1 LFTDIEGSTR
11 LAQQGPDHWERLRKR
26 HDDILRS
33 GVDGQGGYV
42 FHVVGDG
49 FCAAFYT
56 AADALNAAI
65 DIQRK
70 LQIEPWGE
78 QPVKVRMGIH
88 TGKAELGED
97 GDYRGYLAMSRV
109 QKMMSAGHG
118 GQVLLSRAVQEMV
131 REELPPGVA
140 LQDLG
145 EHRLKDLVHPERIFQ
160 VNIAGLACDF
170 PPLKTLN
177 NELNNLASQLTPF
190 VGREREMAAVIGLLR
205 NPQVRLVTLTGAG
218 GTGKT
223 RLSLQAAAELLDDFE
238 HGVWFVELDTV
249 SDPELVLPKIAAALK
264 IRSGAEKGIE
274 QALQE
279 ELHNK
284 QLLLVLDNF
293 EQVVGAAPKLAT
305 LLGAAPKI
313 KILVSSREVLRLR
326 GEHDYPVP
334 PLGLPELKRRQTAA
348 VLAQYEAIALFVQ
361 HAQAA
366 NSAFVLDEDNAST
379 IAEICTRLEG
389 LPLALELA
397 AARSRLLKPAA
408 MLEKLQNRLDTLTGG
423 PRDVPRRQQTIRGAI
438 EWSYDLLDEA
448 EKTLFARLGIFN
460 GGWTAETAEAVCGTG
475 LELDL
480 LGGLES
486 LLDKSLVRQM
496 ESSGGEPR
504 FSMLETIREYAFEG
518 LSKGSE
524 LQAIQEAHAGF
535 MKGLVEDVLAATSTP
550 GEVKAFARLDDELDN
565 LRSAVEWT
573 LAKGRPEIAM
583 KAGRLYQYWEQ
594 RTNYREPL
602 RWLEQALVMRCA
614 VELVEKA
621 YAFTGAG
628 NLALTL
634 NDLPKARQYFES
646 ALPLF
651 QEAQDSAALR
661 VLNNLGNIAWREK
674 DFEKARR
681 LYEQALSGTEP
692 GTFSQAMVLNNLGSL
707 ARIRGDW
714 DKSRD
719 YYLRALDA
727 CERVG
732 AEAGISYSQWFLGN
746 LALVQ
751 GKLDEAEERYEKC
764 MGASWLQKNPLVYR
778 VGRGIKGY
786 ILLLRGQV
794 EAARPL
800 LAESLQAAAAYL
812 QYSPDPPNMAHIL
825 EGCARLEREAG
836 SDERAAQLLGASW
849 AQREFDDYPVTAA
862 ERPDYDLLVGAVQ
875 AAVGD
880 ETYSQLFDRGKGMVL
895 KDAIHFAMEELGAL
909 TP

>member
-33 GVDGQGGYV
+33 GVDGHGGYV

-49 FCAAFYT
+49 CCAAFHT
-56 AADALNAAI
+56 GADALNAAI

-109 QKMMSAGHG
+109 QRMMSAGHG

-131 REELPPGVA
+131 REELPAGVA
-140 LQDLG
+140 LRDLG

-160 VNIAGLACDF
+160 ADIEGLACDF

-177 NELNNLASQLTPF
+177 NELNNLPSQLTPF
-190 VGREREMAAVIGLLR
+190 VGRERELAAVISLLR
-205 NPQVRLVTLTGAG
+205 NSHVRLVTLTGAG

-238 HGVWFVELDTV
+238 HGVWFVELDTL
-249 SDPELVLPKIAAALK
+249 SDPDLVLPQIAAVLK
-264 IRSGAEKGIE
+264 IRAGAEKSIE
-274 QALQE
+274 QILQE

-293 EQVVGAAPKLAT
+293 EQVVRAAPRIAA
-305 LLGAAPKI
+305 LLGAAPTI
-313 KILVSSREVLRLR
+313 KMLVSSREVLRLR

-334 PLGLPELKRRQTAA
+334 PMGLPEIKRRQTAA
-348 VLAQYEAIALFVQ
+348 VLAQYEAIALFIQ

-366 NSAFVLDEDNAST
+366 NPAFVLDEDNAAT
-379 IAEICTRLEG
+379 IAEICARLEG

-397 AARSRLLKPAA
+397 AARSRLLRPAA
-408 MLEKLQNRLDTLTGG
+408 MLEKLQNRLETLTGG
-423 PRDVPRRQQTIRGAI
+423 PRDVPARQRTIRGAI
-438 EWSYDLLDEA
+438 EWSYDLLDKA
-448 EKTLFARLGIFN
+448 EQTLFSRLGIFN
-460 GGWTAETAEAVCGTG
+460 GGWTAQAAGAVCGTG
-475 LELDL
+475 LALDIL
-480 LGGLES
+480 SGLES
-486 LLDKSLVRQM
+486 LLDKSLVRQV
-496 ESSGGEPR
+496 EGSGGEPR
-504 FSMLETIREYAFEG
+504 FSMLETIREYAFER
-518 LSKGSE
+518 LSQGGE
-524 LQAIQEAHAGF
+524 LEAVQEAHASLVH
-535 MKGLVEDVLAATSTP
+535 GLLENVLAATSTP

-602 RWLEQALVMRCA
+602 RWLERALVMRCA

-646 ALPLF
+646 ALALF
-651 QEAQDSAALR
+651 HETQDRAANR
-661 VLNNLGNIAWREK
+661 IFNNLGNIAWREK

-681 LYEQALSGTEP
+681 LYEQALTGTEP

-707 ARIRGDW
+707 ARISGEW

-751 GKLDEAEERYEKC
+751 GKLDEAQERYEKC
-764 MGASWLQKNPLVYR
+764 MRASWMEKNPLVSTATH
-778 VGRGIKGY
+778 GIVGY
-786 ILLLRGQV
+786 IFLLRGQL
-794 EAARPL
+794 EAGRPL

-812 QYSPDPPNMAHIL
+812 ENSPDPPNMAHIL
-825 EGCARLEREAG
+825 EGCARLELEAG
-836 SDERAAQLLGASW
+836 SYERAAQLLGASW
-849 AQREFDDYPVTAA
+849 TQREFDDYPVTAA

-875 AAVGD
+875 AAIGD
-880 ETYSQLFDRGKGMVL
+880 QPYTQLFDRGKGMAL

-909 TP
+909 TL